1 MSYREQG
8 MGVSAT
14 FLIPSAKLQSCSPK
28 GVTLEKRLHEFLMTR
43 FGGYTT
49 SSADLHG
56 YWVSPGGESC
66 YGEHREYRV
75 FLNGGE
81 GALGLKRFLAKIA
94 AEIDEQC
101 ICYSSGDRSCF
112 VFPPEPPEA
121 TRNSR
126 VLFVTPSEVSS
137 GEAVTALH
145 MGEDLAA
152 KGWSVRFLSSRFTGD
167 FLAPRLGDRVTV
179 LGRDLAE
186 NRRCWEG
193 VLDDFQPGNVVFA
206 DYPLLS
212 FAGAAAPL
220 WDSDWEEA
228 LPGAETA
235 LFTLDHLGYAQ
246 RPGLVFFG
254 PPHETI
260 GVQRIQPLPPG
271 IRILLP
277 CPLHDPEHS
286 PLRGHPFRL
295 PGLNGAANPNG
306 ADARERR
313 LRSGDELLVLHFVSH
328 WACDAARLIESPYY
342 SLFPEW
348 LVRHLSGAGRPVTVI
363 SVNNG
368 ALLPELESDGV
379 RIVNARPMP
388 PTDFE
393 ALLAA
398 ADLVLT
404 ENRISVSLAR
414 AISMLRPAAVLRNTR
429 SVLDISRQGP
439 AEAAVFA
446 EHMERARIG
455 SVFPFEVFPIWSR
468 ADLELLGIF
477 NETRLGG
484 AFDEIEFFGGEASAR
499 QLHQLLTDPSA
510 RARMREAQ
518 LSYLRRLES
527 LPSCSQVFSPAAAD
541 RTALATSAM

>member
-1 MSYREQG
+1 
-8 MGVSAT
+8 MGITAT
-14 FLIPSAKLQSCSPK
+14 FLIPSAKLQSCCPRS
-28 GVTLEKRLHEFLMTR
+28 VTLEKRLHEFLITR

-49 SSADLHG
+49 SSADLRG
-56 YWVSPGGESC
+56 YWVSPKGESC

-75 FLNGGE
+75 FLNGGK
-81 GALGLKRFLAKIA
+81 GALGLKRFLAQIA

-101 ICYSSGDRSCF
+101 ICYSSGDQSCF
-112 VFPPEPPEA
+112 VFPPEPLESS
-121 TRNSR
+121 RNR
-126 VLFVTPSEVSS
+126 KALFVTPSEVSS
-137 GEAVTALH
+137 GEAITALH
-145 MGEDLAA
+145 MGEELAA
-152 KGWSVRFLSSRFTGD
+152 KGWSVRFLASRFTSG

-179 LGRDLAE
+179 LGRDMAE

-193 VLDDFQPGNVVFA
+193 VLEDFQPGHVVFA

-220 WDSDWEEA
+220 WDADWEEA
-228 LPGAETA
+228 LPVADAA

-260 GVQRIQPLPPG
+260 GVQRIQPLPPW

-295 PGLNGAANPNG
+295 RGLNGAAG
-306 ADARERR
+306 SHGGDARQRH
-313 LRSGDELLVLHFVSH
+313 LRSSDESLVLHFVSH
-328 WACDAARLIESPYY
+328 WACDAARLISSPYY
-342 SLFPEW
+342 SLLPEW
-348 LVRHLSGAGRPVTVI
+348 LVRHLRGIGRPVTVI

-379 RIVNARPMP
+379 RILNARPMSP
-388 PTDFE
+388 SDFE

-404 ENRISVSLAR
+404 ENRISVSLSR

-429 SVLDISRQGP
+429 SVLDISMQGP

-446 EHMERARIG
+446 ELMERVRIG

-468 ADLELLGIF
+468 PDLEVLGIF
-477 NETRLGG
+477 DESCLGG
-484 AFDEIEFFGGEASAR
+484 AFDEIELFGGEASAR
-499 QLHQLLTDPSA
+499 QLRQLLTDQSA

-527 LPSCSQVFSPAAAD
+527 LPSCSQVLFPPVAVRTVQAA
-541 RTALATSAM
+541 S

>member
-1 MSYREQG
+1 
-8 MGVSAT
+8 MGVTAT
-14 FLIPSAKLQSCSPK
+14 FLIPSAKLKSCRPK
-28 GVTLEKRLHEFLMTR
+28 GVTVEKRLHEFLMTR

-49 SSADLHG
+49 SSADLRG
-56 YWVSPGGESC
+56 YWVSPDGESC

-75 FLNGGE
+75 LLNGSKNV
-81 GALGLKRFLAKIA
+81 LGLKRFLAEIA

-101 ICYSSGDRSCF
+101 IYYSNGDQTCF
-112 VFPPEPPEA
+112 LFPPEPLES
-121 TRNSR
+121 SR
-126 VLFVTPSEVSS
+126 HRKALFVTPSEVSS

-152 KGWSVRFLSSRFTGD
+152 KGWSVRFLASRFTAD

-179 LGRDLAE
+179 LGTDMAE
-186 NRRCWEG
+186 NRRRWER
-193 VLDDFQPGNVVFA
+193 VLHEFQPGHVVFA

-212 FAGAAAPL
+212 FGGAAAPL
-220 WDSDWEEA
+220 WDADWEEA
-228 LPGAETA
+228 LPLADAA

-246 RPGLVFFG
+246 RQGLVFFG

-260 GVQRIQPLPPG
+260 GVQRIQPLPPW

-286 PLRGHPFRL
+286 ALRGHPFRL
-295 PGLNGAANPNG
+295 RSLNGAAAPHG
-306 ADARERR
+306 GDARQRH
-313 LRSGDELLVLHFVSH
+313 LRSADELLVLHFVSH
-328 WACDAARLIESPYY
+328 WACEAARLIESPYY

-348 LVRHLSGAGRPVTVI
+348 LVRHLRGIGRPVTVM

-379 RIVNARPMP
+379 RIVNVRPMAP
-388 PTDFE
+388 SDFE

-404 ENRISVSLAR
+404 ENRISVSLAK
-414 AISMLRPAAVLRNTR
+414 AIGMLRPAAVLRNTR
-429 SVLDISRQGP
+429 SVLDISREGP
-439 AEAAVFA
+439 AEAAAFA
-446 EHMERARIG
+446 GLMERERIG

-477 NETRLGG
+477 DESCLGG
-484 AFDEIEFFGGEASAR
+484 AYAEIELFGGEVSAS

-527 LPSCSQVFSPAAAD
+527 LPSCSEVLSPAPAV
-541 RTALATSAM
+541 RTAPAWSSI